1 MSKSIAVKLTK
12 AGIRSKLFTITDEYG
27 NVIKSSISKEDL
39 INGISFTVDDNV
51 SYIKVISE
59 GACVSSKQKKIE
71 GTISPSDL
79 ANTKFTT
86 SVNGCLWRH
95 LTRVDLNNN
104 FYGSIHPYILEYPY
118 ASSYQDEILQSIK
131 DFSRVYKYTP
141 DGTGVFDY
149 NNKAEVNDVY
159 FSHLIIYN
167 GQQNSGLLELVKK
180 PKNNL
185 SQYLSYPIYRESSKV
200 ITYTKSDSF
209 YNINTFWNCLKDVT
223 LPMFKNSCE
232 SLSKDKELNQDNI
245 DYSKRSFRK
254 DLIRGKA
261 TKVRYILSDRSD
273 IHIVSKIN
281 FTNTQLSYK

>member
-1 MSKSIAVKLTK
+1 MNKIITIKLTK
-12 AGIRSKLFTITDEYG
+12 ASIRSRLFNIFDQLGNTIAF
-27 NVIKSSISKEDL
+27 SIARDSL
-39 INGISFTVDDNV
+39 VNGMSFTVD
-51 SYIKVISE
+51 SS
-59 GACVSSKQKKIE
+59 VSSVKIVADN
-71 GTISPSDL
+71 GTFKLKTIGASINASTL
-79 ANTKFTT
+79 ANTKFENA
-86 SVNGCLWRH
+86 VNGSLWRH
-95 LTRVDLNNN
+95 LTRVDLNNY

-149 NNKAEVNDVY
+149 NNKAEVNDAY

>member
-1 MSKSIAVKLTK
+1 MAKTVIIKLTK
-12 AGIRSKLFTITDEYG
+12 ASSKAGPFNIKDQYG
-27 NVIKSSISKEDL
+27 NIIASDVSKNMLISGVSYSVGDEV
-39 INGISFTVDDNV
+39 SFITLESVSNCNV
-51 SYIKVISE
+51 SKTNPIIVTYPSYW
-59 GACVSSKQKKIE
+59 SSV
-71 GTISPSDL
+71 
-79 ANTKFTT
+79 KFSQTTT
-86 SVNGCLWRH
+86 SCMWRH
-95 LTRVDLNNN
+95 LTNNELYN
-104 FYGSIHPYILEYPY
+104 SFYGNIEPYILEYPY
-118 ASSYQDEILQSIK
+118 PFQMQDEILQSIK

-149 NNKAEVNDVY
+149 NNKAEVNDAY

-232 SLSKDKELNQDNI
+232 CLSKDKDLNQDNI

-261 TKVRYILSDRSD
+261 AKVRYILNDRSD

>member
-1 MSKSIAVKLTK
+1 MSKIITIKLTK
-12 AGIRSKLFTITDEYG
+12 ASIRSRLFNIFDQSG
-27 NVIKSSISKEDL
+27 NSIAISIDRDSL
-39 INGISFTVDDNV
+39 VNGMSFTVGSGV
-51 SYIKVISE
+51 TSIKVVADNGTSKLKTI
-59 GACVSSKQKKIE
+59 GASIDAS
-71 GTISPSDL
+71 TL
-79 ANTKFTT
+79 ANTKFVNA
-86 SVNGCLWRH
+86 VNGCLWRH

-104 FYGSIHPYILEYPY
+104 FYGSIHSYILEYPY

-141 DGTGVFDY
+141 DHTGVFDY
-149 NNKAEVNDVY
+149 NNKAEVNDAY

-254 DLIRGKA
+254 DLIIGKA